1 MSLVYNPLRLM
12 VAEYNRKHGTS
23 HAFEEF
29 EFSEPVDLRSF
40 PASRPDGKNT
50 MVIARIGNEE
60 VTLFYSRMSVQTDM
74 VKELAIG
81 TPASNPIWRLMLT
94 NECVGSKQTLWKALN
109 RTYGLGLQGPE
120 DIVDEPLVVQPNTVN
135 QTVAVKFSLSNYI
148 WLPGDVLT
156 VTLRGKYVFLDG
168 KPFFIDDCAL
178 HPAQWYEDWVFGS
191 ETGATMQPAQ
201 FLSFGVDYTPAKHLI
216 RRIESDGIYRDWSRI
231 GNSTYSD
238 GFGTALAKWL
248 SYCDGNPWVYTRAAA
263 AWNIWYGWCGYNGPV
278 EGAIKDNAMTSRVPA
293 HLKRLLQAGNDRYT
307 HVALIRL
314 EQANNM
320 KRSCLVLHYND

>member
-23 HAFEEF
+23 HEFEEF
-29 EFSEPVDLRSF
+29 EFSEPEDLRNF

-60 VTLFYSRMSVQTDM
+60 VALFYSRMSVQTDM
-74 VKELAIG
+74 VKDLAIG
-81 TPASNPIWRLMLT
+81 TPASNPLWRLMLT

-109 RTYGLGLQGPE
+109 RTYGLGLQGPD
-120 DIVDEPLVVQPNTVN
+120 DIVDEPLVVQPNVVN
-135 QTVAVKFSLSNYI
+135 QTVTVKFSLSNYI

-178 HPAQWYEDWVFGS
+178 HPAQWYEDWVYGG
-191 ETGATMQPAQ
+191 ETGAGTQPAQ
-201 FLSFGVDYTPAKHLI
+201 FLSFGADYTPAKHLL
-216 RRIESDGIYRDWSRI
+216 RRLHGDGVHHNSKRLGD
-231 GNSTYSD
+231 STYSD
-238 GFGTALAKWL
+238 RFGTGLAKWL
-248 SYCDGNPWVYTRAAA
+248 SYCDGNPWIYSRSLA
-263 AWNIWYGWCGYNGPV
+263 AWNIYMAWCAFNGPV
-278 EGAIKDNAMTSRVPA
+278 EEAVKAYAMNYRVPG
-293 HLKRLLQAGNDRYT
+293 HLQRLLQVGNDQYS
-307 HVALIRL
+307 HVAVIRL
-314 EQANNM
+314 DQANNM

>member
-12 VAEYNRKHGTS
+12 AAEFNRKRDTN
-23 HAFEEF
+23 HAFEDF
-29 EFSEPVDLRSF
+29 VFSEPIDLRDF
-40 PASRPDGKNT
+40 PARRPDGKNT
-50 MVIARIGNEE
+50 MVTAKVGTEE
-60 VTLFYSRMSVQTDM
+60 VNFFYSRMAVQTDM
-74 VKELAIG
+74 VKQFALG
-81 TPASNPIWRLMLT
+81 VTTSNTQWRLMLT

-120 DIVDEPLVVQPNTVN
+120 DIVDEPLVVLPNVVN
-135 QTVAVKFSLSNYI
+135 QTMAVTFSRTNYI

-156 VTLRGKYVFLDG
+156 TVLRGKYVFLDD
-168 KPFFIDDCAL
+168 KPFLIDDCAL

-201 FLSFGVDYTPAKHLI
+201 FLSFGVDYTPAKHLL

-231 GNSTYSD
+231 GNSTYGD

-248 SYCDGNPWVYTRAAA
+248 SYCDGNPWVYSRAAA

-278 EGAIKDNAMTSRVPA
+278 EGAIKGNAMTSRVPA